1 MSAKLVLGVSLLLA
15 AAASFAG
22 GASGQFAVQITL
34 NNNSN
39 SNSICTSASGSAA
52 GSSSVQVQCTSNVF
66 VEIAPVTPQA
76 AGRFMP
82 GFLPARDSLLPD
94 YCRNEQMGLAGQM
107 ARIACGLDD
116 DQGPL
121 AYADDEADEGWKVES
136 QLYAVDTHAT
146 QAQTALLRLED
157 KRGTLL
163 ALRVAH
169 ADGHFGPVEML
180 ISF

>member
-15 AAASFAG
+15 AATSFAG
-22 GASGQFAVQITL
+22 GASGQFSVQVTL
-34 NNNSN
+34 NNNS
-39 SNSICTSASGSAA
+39 CTSASGSAA
-52 GSSSVQVQCTSNVF
+52 GSSSVEVQCSTNVF
-66 VEIAPVTPQA
+66 VAIAPVTPPEV
-76 AGRFMP
+76 GRFMP
-82 GFLPARDSLLPD
+82 SFLPARDSLLPD

-121 AYADDEADEGWKVES
+121 AHAETEADEGWKIES
-136 QLYAVDTHAT
+136 QLYAVDTHGT
-146 QAQTALLRLED
+146 QAQTLARLRLED
-157 KRGTLL
+157 KRGTLT

-169 ADGHFGPVEML
+169 ADGRFGPVEML